1 MKEVRWGIIGCGKVT
16 EVKSGPAF
24 YKVEG
29 SKLVAVMRRDIELA
43 KDYAKR
49 HNVPKYYDNADDLIN
64 DDEIN
69 AVYIATPPSSHKD
82 YTIKAAK
89 AGKAVYVEKP
99 MAMNYQECLEMIAV
113 CKENNVPLYVAYYKR
128 SLPRY
133 QKIKSLIHDEKVIGN
148 PRFVNCVLYDPFEK
162 RYQDPNNLPWH
173 VIKEIS
179 GGGLF
184 MDVGCHTLDIL
195 DYLLGK
201 IVGIESQVTNQINKY
216 PVEDSVA
223 ISFSFENGVVGTG
236 IWNFSSYTRYDN
248 IEIVGDKG
256 KISFSMF
263 GEGPIKIE
271 TESQIQSVSL
281 KHPENVSIDMVEDVV
296 NSILDNKNH
305 TPSSAKIS
313 ARTNKLI
320 DKVYSC

>member
-24 YKVEG
+24 YKVKG

-43 KDYAKR
+43 KDYAER
-49 HNVPKYYDNADDLIN
+49 HNVSKYYDNADDLIN
-64 DDEIN
+64 DNDVN
-69 AVYIATPPSSHKD
+69 AVYIATPPSFHKE

-99 MAMNYQECLEMIAV
+99 MAMNHQECLEMIAA

-133 QKIKSLIHDEKVIGN
+133 QKIKSLIQDEKIIGN

-162 RYQDPNNLPWH
+162 RYQDPENLPWH

-201 IVGIESQVTNQINKY
+201 IVDVESQVTNQINKY

-236 IWNFSSYTRYDN
+236 IWNFSSYTNYDN

-271 TESQIQSVSL
+271 TESQTQSISL
-281 KHPENVSIDMVEDVV
+281 AHPENVSIDMVGDVV

-305 TPSSAKIS
+305 TPSSADIS
-313 ARTNKLI
+313 ARTNRII
-320 DKVYSC
+320 DKVYSS

>member
-1 MKEVRWGIIGCGKVT
+1 MKQVQWGIIGCGKVT
-16 EVKSGPAF
+16 EVKSGPAL
-24 YKVEG
+24 YKVAN

-49 HNVPKYYDNADDLIN
+49 HNVPKYYDNADELIN
-64 DDEIN
+64 DDDVN
-69 AVYIATPPSSHKD
+69 AVYIATPPSSHKE

-99 MAMNYQECLEMIAV
+99 MAMNYQECLDMIAA
-113 CKENNVPLYVAYYKR
+113 CKEYNVPLYVAYYRR
-128 SLPRY
+128 SLPRF
-133 QKIKSLIHDEKVIGN
+133 QKIKSLIQDENIIGN

-162 RYQDPNNLPWH
+162 RYQNSEDLPWH

-201 IVGIESQVTNQINKY
+201 IDSIKSQVTNQIKKY

-236 IWNFSSYTRYDN
+236 IWNFSSYTLLN
-248 IEIVGDKG
+248 MTI
-256 KISFSMF
+256 
-263 GEGPIKIE
+263 
-271 TESQIQSVSL
+271 
-281 KHPENVSIDMVEDVV
+281 
-296 NSILDNKNH
+296 
-305 TPSSAKIS
+305 
-313 ARTNKLI
+313 
-320 DKVYSC
+320 

>member
-24 YKVEG
+24 YKVKG
-29 SKLVAVMRRDIELA
+29 SKLVAVMRRDVELA
-43 KDYAKR
+43 KNYAKR

-64 DDEIN
+64 DIDVN
-69 AVYIATPPSSHKD
+69 AVYIATPPSSHKE

-99 MAMNYQECLEMIAV
+99 MAMNYQECLEMIAT

-133 QKIKSLIHDEKVIGN
+133 QKIKSLIHDEKIIGN
-148 PRFVNCVLYDPFEK
+148 PRFVNSVLYDPFEK
-162 RYQDPNNLPWH
+162 RYQDPENLPWH

-201 IVGIESQVTNQINKY
+201 IVDVGSQVTNQINKY

-223 ISFSFENGVVGTG
+223 ISFSFENGIIGTG
-236 IWNFSSYTRYDN
+236 IWNFSSYTNYDN

-263 GEGPIKIE
+263 GDGPIKIE
-271 TESQIQSVSL
+271 TESQTQSISL
-281 KHPENVSIDMVEDVV
+281 KHPENVSIDMVGDVV
-296 NSILDNKNH
+296 NSILDDKNH
-305 TPSSAKIS
+305 TPSSAEIS
-313 ARTNKLI
+313 ARTNRII
-320 DKVYSC
+320 DKVYCC